1 MKKKNTVDESSND
14 SIGEIMY
21 QGKSLSQWE
30 KDFNG
35 EFTTRQLFQL
45 LKGGVDLGRIKQ
57 GLVDECDN
65 IDECDDLTEAD
76 SINDKD
82 LFKGEEFFFEND
94 NITESINDIV
104 TVDDF
109 INALTNN
116 SDNDDK
122 IMFSLKHHS
131 GTFVVQNIKSNGG
144 ITVVELVD
152 DLINEKDDESK
163 VDEGYN
169 WRRGGYGGTGRK
181 YSSLD
186 NAPRGAAIGWFAVD
200 QLDSKAKGRIAPGWR
215 CGPSNFPFTD
225 LLYPER
231 KYKIGTMVM
240 RNKYIKA
247 GSMSGEKYI
256 AIPSYFEAIK
266 TNDEE
271 AIKLLTALNIPLDLT
286 FGMNPD
292 DDYSITY
299 LNETTSS
306 SKITPAL
313 IKKLANFNKDEYG
326 TYDEELAKLE
336 LEDAERKGCLI
347 EFIPYCQ
354 NCPYQGKNTCPLVPA
369 NWEKTNPEFA
379 NDELAKA
386 IRQRQHEHHRVK

>member
-1 MKKKNTVDESSND
+1 MD
-14 SIGEIMY
+14 I
-21 QGKSLSQWE
+21 LSQWE

-65 IDECDDLTEAD
+65 ADECNDLTEAD

-122 IMFSLKHHS
+122 IMFSLKHQS

-152 DLINEKDDESK
+152 DLLNEKDDESK

-240 RNKYIKA
+240 RNKYVKA

-286 FGMNPD
+286 FGMDPND
-292 DDYSITY
+292 DCI
-299 LNETTSS
+299 
-306 SKITPAL
+306 
-313 IKKLANFNKDEYG
+313 
-326 TYDEELAKLE
+326 
-336 LEDAERKGCLI
+336 
-347 EFIPYCQ
+347 
-354 NCPYQGKNTCPLVPA
+354 
-369 NWEKTNPEFA
+369 
-379 NDELAKA
+379 
-386 IRQRQHEHHRVK
+386 